1 MIFDRISLIAIYDT
15 LKIVQDNDG
24 PVSEILLNKGSEY
37 GTKTVPR
44 FKTLADLKVFIED
57 MYPYQIWDLECDCGT
72 ANEALYNVLHF
83 TVYLSGKKHAIFVNN
98 MRLSFES
105 AKELA
110 LNAISVKKVNALF
123 QINEYLKMLKAGY
136 VCFPYIETPGD
147 YTCPCDYIEIIKNE
161 LYETLVNVEYKKTRR
176 LDFPRINV
184 KPTPAPCFEAPVNV
198 LIPEYTISASSSQI
212 EPSLLI
218 ATFNTRYVAAGTGYT
233 WEVIPAGSQPAAAS
247 DFAGGV
253 FPSGSGT
260 ISTYNNTLSA
270 SDTFNI
276 SVLADNTTEGDER
289 YVIVIKVLGVQKAQK
304 TIVIN
309 DTSED
314 PIVPTYQ
321 ITGSNTIA
329 EGTTG
334 TYTITT
340 TDVAVGTTL
349 FWELRNSSTNQVDFA
364 TDITSPR
371 TGQFTTSSDPS
382 SDTIDIDIATDSA
395 VEPNELILIY
405 LWDDVA
411 NVSTLAPLYDD
422 GISNLSLAAKT
433 VTITDVVNNSC
444 VGTTAIPDFNFENRL
459 INLGIDSGPHDGFI
473 NNSAACSVNGLAVN
487 SYNISDLTGIEAF
500 IALTSLYCQV
510 NQLTNLDVTNMTNLG
525 LLYCQQNDLPSL
537 DVSNNPVL
545 TNLQCGDNQLTTLD
559 VSNNTNL
566 TTLYCDQNQLTS
578 LTLGTGIDLNN
589 LTLIAIDNDPNL
601 VIHVGATIGR
611 VALAQSLFT
620 QINGSISAGTTFAV

>member
-24 PVSEILLNKGSEY
+24 PVSEILLNKGSAY

-110 LNAISVKKVNALF
+110 LNAISVKKVHALF

-218 ATFNTRYVAAGTGYT
+218 ATLNTRYVTAGTGYT
-233 WEVIPAGSQPAAAS
+233 WEVIPSGSQPAAAS

-329 EGTTG
+329 EGTTN

-340 TDVAVGTTL
+340 TDVAPGTTL

-382 SDTIDIDIATDSA
+382 SDTIDVVVATDSA
-395 VEPNELILIY
+395 VEPNELIIIY

-411 NVSTLAPLYDD
+411 NISTLAPLYDD
-422 GISNLSLAAKT
+422 VAVSVLAGT
-433 VTITDVVNNSC
+433 VVTITDVVNNYC
-444 VGTTAIPDFNFENRL
+444 VGTTTIPDFNFENRL
-459 INLGIDSGPHDGFI
+459 INLGLDSGSPDGFI
-473 NNSAACSVNGLAVN
+473 DNAAICSLNGLAVN

-500 IALTSLYCQV
+500 IALTSLYCHV
-510 NQLTNLDVTNMTNLG
+510 NQLTNLDVTNSTNLS
-525 LLYCQQNDLPSL
+525 LLYCQQNDLTSL

-559 VSNNTNL
+559 VSNSTNL
-566 TTLYCDQNQLTS
+566 TTLYCQSNQLTS